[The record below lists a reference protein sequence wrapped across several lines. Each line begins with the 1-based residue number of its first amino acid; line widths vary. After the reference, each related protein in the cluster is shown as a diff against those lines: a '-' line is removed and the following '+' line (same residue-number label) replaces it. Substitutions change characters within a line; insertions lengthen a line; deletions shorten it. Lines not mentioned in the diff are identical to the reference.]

1 MKQSRRGFTLIELM
15 VSIVLTGLVA
25 MLAYGS
31 VQAGLDSSAR
41 IETYRRTSESEAL
54 TRSLIADALRHV
66 SDAPSGASFEIQRTV
81 ESGDILRF
89 VSRGVSGP
97 LGAGAVWRVEIG
109 PSANGLQFNA
119 VPLEG
124 NLNSISGSVASIRSI
139 SVRVLR
145 APDDNEWQDHWE
157 STRQF
162 PAAIEISFVDSH
174 GASSGL
180 PLMVATA
187 LRER

>member
-1 MKQSRRGFTLIELM
+1 MRQSGSGFTLIEIM

-31 VQAGLDSSAR
+31 VQVGLDSSAR
-41 IETYRRTSESEAL
+41 IETYRRTTESEAL

-66 SDAPSGASFEIQRTV
+66 SDAPSGASFEIERTV
-81 ESGDILRF
+81 ESGDVLRF

-97 LGAGAVWRVEIG
+97 LGAGALWRVEIG
-109 PSANGLQFNA
+109 PSAAGLQFSA

-124 NLNSISGSVASIRSI
+124 NLNPIRGSVASLRAI
-139 SVRVLR
+139 SVLVLR
-145 APDDNEWQDHWE
+145 ASDDAEWQDRWE

-162 PAAIEISFVDSH
+162 PTAVEISFRDSD
-174 GASSGL
+174 GAPSGS
-180 PLMVATA
+180 PLMVTTA
-187 LRER
+187 LSVR

>member
-1 MKQSRRGFTLIELM
+1 MRRSRRGFTLIELM

-41 IETYRRTSESEAL
+41 IEDYRRTTESEAL
-54 TRSLIADALRHV
+54 TRSLIADALRHL
-66 SDAPSGASFEIQRTV
+66 SDAPSGAVFEIERTV

-89 VSRGVSGP
+89 VSRGVTGP
-97 LGAGAVWRVEIG
+97 LGAGALWRVELG
-109 PSANGLQFNA
+109 PSRDGFHFSAL
-119 VPLEG
+119 PLEG
-124 NLNSISGSVASIRSI
+124 NLNPIRGSVASLRSI

-145 APDDNEWQDHWE
+145 APDDVQWQDHWE

-162 PAAIEISFVDSH
+162 PSAVEVSFLDSR
-174 GASSGL
+174 GASSGS
-180 PLMVATA
+180 PLLVATA